1 MKGAYK
7 DGNKRTGTLIPL
19 LATIKQ

>member
-19 LATIKQ
+19 LANIKQ